1 MYNFPNNLFLQ
12 YVDEG
17 YYLDKSYQEFK
28 KKFIAKNYMYMI
40 RNKTFN
46 LKKNLSMLIGNGL
59 ENLVC
64 RIKMVECQQA
74 P

>member
-1 MYNFPNNLFLQ
+1 MYNFPNNLFVQ

-28 KKFIAKNYMYMI
+28 KKFIANNYMYMI

-46 LKKNLSMLIGNGL
+46 LKKTS
-59 ENLVC
+59 VC
-64 RIKMVECQQA
+64 
-74 P
+74 

>member
-1 MYNFPNNLFLQ
+1 MYNFPNNLFVQ

-17 YYLDKSYQEFK
+17 CYLDKSYQEFR

-46 LKKNLSMLIGNGL
+46 LKKNS
-59 ENLVC
+59 VC
-64 RIKMVECQQA
+64 
-74 P
+74 